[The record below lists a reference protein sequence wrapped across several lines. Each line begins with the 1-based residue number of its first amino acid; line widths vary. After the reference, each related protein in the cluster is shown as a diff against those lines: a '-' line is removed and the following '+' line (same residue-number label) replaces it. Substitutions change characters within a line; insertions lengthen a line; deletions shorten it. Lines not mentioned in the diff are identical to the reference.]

1 MDADRPLSP
10 GLSQVSLL
18 HRAGCASKFPEFC
31 LHRPSSHGS
40 MRITD
45 ACTTAFSF
53 YVASRDR
60 NGGPYTCV
68 ASA

>member
-1 MDADRPLSP
+1 MDADHPFPP
-10 GLSQVSLL
+10 GLPQASLL
-18 HRAGCASKFPEFC
+18 HIAGCTSKFPEFC
-31 LHRPSSHGS
+31 LHHPSSHGS

-53 YVASRDR
+53 YVASMDR
-60 NGGPYTCV
+60 NGGPHTCV